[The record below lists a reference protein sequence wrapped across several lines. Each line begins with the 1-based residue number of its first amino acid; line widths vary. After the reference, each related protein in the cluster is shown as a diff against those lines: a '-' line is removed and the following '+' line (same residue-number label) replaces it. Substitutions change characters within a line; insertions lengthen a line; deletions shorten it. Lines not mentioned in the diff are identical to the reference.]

1 MILKSKLNHII
12 EINENNVKKNKQIQ
26 EEIIYWENKK
36 EELNKEY
43 IDLKSSVSSLDTEI
57 KIKSETAQN
66 IINSKIELM
75 KEQMD
80 RKAEDLAN
88 EYQLA
93 IDDANSQYLEILM
106 DLSQESINTTNSI
119 IKLEKKLNEL
129 KSKHDAAVDEY
140 KRAQEMNDKK
150 DFYRLQLTDI
160 DLEEIRKLKEVEPY
174 LRDTR
179 PLNKVI
185 WSVYYE
191 NPYTDLIGRIIGRKK
206 RTGIYKLTNLSNNMI
221 YIGQAVNIGDR
232 WKQHIKCAIGADS
245 APNNKLYPAMRAVGP
260 ENFTF
265 EIIEECLPEELN
277 EREQY
282 WQDFYKAKEFGYS
295 VR

>member
-1 MILKSKLNHII
+1 
-12 EINENNVKKNKQIQ
+12 
-26 EEIIYWENKK
+26 
-36 EELNKEY
+36 
-43 IDLKSSVSSLDTEI
+43 
-57 KIKSETAQN
+57 
-66 IINSKIELM
+66 M

-88 EYQLA
+88 QYQSA
-93 IDDANSQYLEILM
+93 IDDANSQYLEILA
-106 DLSQESINTTNSI
+106 DLSKTSIDTTESII
-119 IKLEKKLNEL
+119 ELEKKLKEL
-129 KSKHDAAVDEY
+129 KSKHDAVVEDY
-140 KRAQEMNDKK
+140 KRAQEMNNKK

-160 DLEEIRKLKEVEPY
+160 DLKEIKKLREVEPY
-174 LRDTR
+174 LRDAR

-191 NPYTDLIGRIIGRKK
+191 HPYTDLTGRIMGREK
-206 RTGIYKLTNLSNNMI
+206 RTGIYKLTNLTNNMV
-221 YIGQAVNIGDR
+221 YIGQAVNIAER

-245 APNNKLYPAMRAVGP
+245 APNNKLYPVMRAIGP

-265 EIIEECLPEELN
+265 EIMEECLPEELN